1 MAEVTRGINAG
12 DVIAGKYRVDRVLGA
27 GAMGVVVA
35 AHHLGLDNRVA
46 IKLLVPDM
54 LSNEDAVARFAR
66 EARAAAKITNEH
78 VTRVLDVGTLDN
90 GAPYMV
96 MEFLEGMDLH
106 QRLQQTGPLPVE
118 QAVDFLLQACEA
130 IAEAHE
136 LGIIH
141 RDLKPANLFCVRR
154 RNDSNWIKVLDFGI
168 SKMTTVGSSG
178 PAVAMTRTSTMMG
191 TPLYMSPEQMDSSRN
206 VDARTDI
213 WALGVVLFE
222 LLTAKAPFHGNTLP
236 EVCLKITTQ
245 PPPPLRT
252 LRSDAPA
259 QLETVILKCLEKDRN
274 NRWSTVAQL
283 CAALAPFAPNR
294 GDAVAP
300 IRRSQSA
307 GARVETVMASG
318 GVHESQRTPF
328 ALRTSID
335 GVGGT
340 ASGTR
345 RRKGIVL
352 WAIAGGVTLAAVGS
366 VAIAWRSSSAPDPS
380 RSPPSL
386 VATPPPAAAA
396 TALAPV
402 TTVAAVPPPAA
413 VNLEPPR
420 TAPADVDP
428 LDEIDASAL
437 VPEAHPAKTQHRAA
451 TAPAH
456 PGSEARPPSK
466 PTPKAPATTEPAA
479 GAGAYDERL

>member
-1 MAEVTRGINAG
+1 MAEVTRGISAG
-12 DVIAGKYRVDRVLGA
+12 DVLAGKYRVDRVLGA
-27 GAMGVVVA
+27 GAMGIVVA

-78 VTRVLDVGTLDN
+78 VTRVLDVGTLEN

-96 MEFLEGMDLH
+96 MEFLEGVDLH

-130 IAEAHE
+130 ISEAHE

-154 RNDSNWIKVLDFGI
+154 RNEGTWIKVLDFGI

-222 LLTAKAPFHGNTLP
+222 LLTAKAPFHGATLP

-252 LRSDAPA
+252 LRPDAPA
-259 QLETVILKCLEKDRN
+259 QLEAVILKCLEKDRN
-274 NRWSTVAQL
+274 NRWSSVVEL
-283 CAALAPFAPNR
+283 CAALAPFAPDR
-294 GDAVAP
+294 AESAAP
-300 IRRSQSA
+300 VRRSHGSS
-307 GARVETVMASG
+307 ARVETVMASSSL
-318 GVHESQRTPF
+318 HESQRTPF

-335 GVGGT
+335 GVGST
-340 ASGTR
+340 AAATR
-345 RRKGIVL
+345 RRKGVVL
-352 WAIAGGVTLAAVGS
+352 WAIGAAVTLGAVGS
-366 VAIAWRSSSAPDPS
+366 IAIAWHARSAPEATSSA
-380 RSPPSL
+380 SL
-386 VATPPPAAAA
+386 VTPPPATAA
-396 TALAPV
+396 TAALVQTNAAP
-402 TTVAAVPPPAA
+402 APAP
-413 VNLEPPR
+413 VNLEPPSR
-420 TAPADVDP
+420 AAPAETTEP
-428 LDEIDASAL
+428 IDEMDASA
-437 VPEAHPAKTQHRAA
+437 VASEGRPIKAPHRP
-451 TAPAH
+451 APAPH
-456 PGSEARPPSK
+456 VGSEPRPSK
-466 PTPKAPATTEPAA
+466 ATPKAPGSTTEPAA